1 MPGVLLKLLVKD
13 KLLCRESTREREG
26 TAAETPEEREA
37 RLQQMR
43 DRLAASQELP
53 SPQDVD
59 PIDAHLARTFVPSS
73 AQRLTEQETI
83 PQSIK

>member
-13 KLLCRESTREREG
+13 KLLCSTREHER
-26 TAAETPEEREA
+26 TAAETPEERET

-43 DRLAASQELP
+43 DRLAASHELP
-53 SPQDVD
+53 SPQDVG
-59 PIDAHLARTFVPSS
+59 PIDAHLARTFVPST